1 MKAIVRNVSSA
12 GRRNGVA
19 GVLGLLTLAAST
31 LSGCTPL
38 SESWELDHAR
48 VIAVRLDP
56 PSLGPGQQGKL
67 TALVVNEDGTP
78 LEITPAIAIVPTED
92 AVTNRAIK
100 IETGTWAVVAG
111 NAEAIAAA
119 RAAAQLPDMVPLR
132 LKVGA
137 RFVWA
142 DVQRDTL
149 KDVYLG
155 DAAASNP
162 DAPQITLEGAAI
174 KDAGPAILVRGK
186 SYQFGLSNFAA
197 DPTLAFQWAVST
209 GQLTK
214 SETPGPLLEIDD
226 TAIAGPANLIVVV
239 RNDRGGVAWATATIR
254 IE

>member
-1 MKAIVRNVSSA
+1 MKAIVRNVNGI
-12 GRRNGVA
+12 GRR
-19 GVLGLLTLAAST
+19 LGLLGFATWTLV
-31 LSGCTPL
+31 GCTPTKQ
-38 SESWELDHAR
+38 SWELDHAR

-56 PSLGPGQQGKL
+56 PSLAPGQQGKL
-67 TALVVNEDGTP
+67 TALVISDDGTP
-78 LEITPAIAIVPTED
+78 KEITPAIAIVPTQD

-111 NAEAIAAA
+111 DANAIAAA

-137 RFVWA
+137 RFVWD

-149 KDVYLG
+149 KDVVLG

-162 DAPQITLEGAAI
+162 DAPQLTLDGVAVTSASRSVL
-174 KDAGPAILVRGK
+174 ARGK

-226 TAIAGPANLIVVV
+226 TAINGPANLLVVV
-239 RNDRGGVAWATATIR
+239 RNDRGGVAWATILITI
-254 IE
+254 E